1 MSHNNQ
7 KKTAVINDLSGFGRC
22 SLTVS
27 IPILSAMRIQCCPL
41 PTSIFSNHTGFLSH
55 FMTDFTDKMEP
66 YFAEWKK
73 LGLQFDGIASGFL
86 GSADQIE
93 IVQKFLK
100 EFRTEKTVILIDPV
114 MGDYGK
120 AYLTYTEEMCQRMKT
135 LVSYADILTPNV
147 TEACILTDTPYQENW
162 KQGELVK
169 MAEQLLEQGPD
180 KVVITGIVCGTYLG
194 NLCCEKGKAPQMLR
208 TKKIGKERSGTGDV
222 FASILLGDAVN
233 GVPLV
238 DSVKKASK
246 FIKACIK
253 RSVELDIP
261 TTDGVCFEELLDQ
274 LIPASSRK

>member
-41 PTSIFSNHTGFLSH
+41 PTSIFSNHTGFPSH

-66 YFAEWKK
+66 YFTEWKK

-120 AYLTYTEEMCQRMKT
+120 AYQTYTEELCQRMKA

-162 KQGELVK
+162 KQGELVQ

-194 NLCCEKGKAPQMLR
+194 NLRKGKSASDASDKENRKRAFRHRRCVCFDSVGRCGEWCAAGGFCEKGIEVYQSMHQAVGGVGHSHDR
-208 TKKIGKERSGTGDV
+208 RSL
-222 FASILLGDAVN
+222 F
-233 GVPLV
+233 
-238 DSVKKASK
+238 
-246 FIKACIK
+246 
-253 RSVELDIP
+253 
-261 TTDGVCFEELLDQ
+261 
-274 LIPASSRK
+274 

>member
-1 MSHNNQ
+1 M
-7 KKTAVINDLSGFGRC
+7 
-22 SLTVS
+22 
-27 IPILSAMRIQCCPL
+27 
-41 PTSIFSNHTGFLSH
+41 
-55 FMTDFTDKMEP
+55 
-66 YFAEWKK
+66 
-73 LGLQFDGIASGFL
+73 
-86 GSADQIE
+86 
-93 IVQKFLK
+93 QKFFK

-120 AYLTYTEEMCQRMKT
+120 AYQTYTEELCQRMKT
-135 LVSYADILTPNV
+135 LISYADILTPNV

-162 KQGELVK
+162 KQGELVQ

>member
-1 MSHNNQ
+1 MSTPRVAAIH
-7 KKTAVINDLSGFGRC
+7 DMSGFGRC
-22 SLTVS
+22 SLTVA
-27 IPILSAMRIQCCPL
+27 IPVLSSMGVQCCPL
-41 PTSIFSNHTGFLSH
+41 PTAFLSTHTGGFKGYTFLD
-55 FMTDFTDKMEP
+55 MTDEMPAIAAHWQSLE
-66 YFAEWKK
+66 
-73 LGLQFDGIASGFL
+73 LRFDAIYSGFM
-86 GSADQIE
+86 GSERQMDIVADFIRA
-93 IVQKFLK
+93 
-100 EFRTEKTVILIDPV
+100 FRRPGETVVVIDPV

-120 AYLTYTEEMCQRMKT
+120 AYQTYTEELCQRMKT
-135 LVSYADILTPNV
+135 LISYADILTPNV

-162 KQGELVK
+162 KQGELVQ